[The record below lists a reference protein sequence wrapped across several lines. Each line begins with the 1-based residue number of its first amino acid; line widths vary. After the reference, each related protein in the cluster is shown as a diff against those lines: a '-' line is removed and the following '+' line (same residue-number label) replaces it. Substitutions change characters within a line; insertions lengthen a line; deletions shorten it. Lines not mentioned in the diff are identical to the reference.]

1 MRTTDARSFNDDT
14 KQHIRD
20 QIIRLRKEGKKNK
33 DIAIF
38 LGISGQHASTIWQRY
53 KKGGKKAVT
62 LGLRGRRHG
71 EKRSLSRDQERE
83 VQNLI
88 IDKTP
93 DQLKFPFALWT
104 RQAVK
109 DLVHREYG
117 IDMPIRTVGEYLS
130 RWGFTPKKPIKKA
143 REQRPEAIE
152 KWLKTEYPLIAQEA
166 KKEKAEIYW
175 GDETGIQNEANHVRG
190 YAPQGTKPV
199 LRIPSKKERISML
212 SAVNNEG
219 KVRFMIFKESM
230 TSSRLIDF
238 MKRLM
243 KEAQRKVYLILDN
256 LKAHHSKAVNRWL
269 EKKKDH
275 IRVFYLPPYCPE
287 LNPDEYLNNDLKQ
300 RVHSGTQAVTA
311 KELKHKTE
319 SFMRKLVK
327 RPHHVKKYFDH
338 PAVKYAA

>member
-1 MRTTDARSFNDDT
+1 MRKTDARSFNDDT

-33 DIAIF
+33 DIALF
-38 LGISGQHASTIWQRY
+38 LGISGQHASTIWQKYR
-53 KKGGKKAVT
+53 KGGRKAVA
-62 LGLRGRRHG
+62 LGSRGRRHG

-83 VQNLI
+83 VKNLI

-109 DLVHREYG
+109 DNVQREYG

-130 RWGFTPKKPIKKA
+130 RWGFTPKKPVKKA
-143 REQRPEAIE
+143 REQKPEAVE
-152 KWLKTEYPLIAQEA
+152 TWLKNEYPLIAKEA
-166 KKEKAEIYW
+166 KKAKAEIFW
-175 GDETGIQNEANHVRG
+175 GDETGIQNEANHIRG

-199 LRIPSKKERISML
+199 LKIPSKKERISML

-238 MKRLM
+238 MKRLI
-243 KEAQRKVYLILDN
+243 KDTKRKVYLILDN
-256 LKAHHSKAVNRWL
+256 LKAHHSKAVTRWL

-287 LNPDEYLNNDLKQ
+287 LNPDEYLNNNLKQ
-300 RVHSGTQAVTA
+300 RVHSGTQAVTV
-311 KELKHKTE
+311 KELKHKIE
-319 SFMRKLVK
+319 SFMRQLLR
-327 RPHHVKKYFDH
+327 RPQHVKKYFEH
-338 PAVKYAA
+338 PAVRYAA

>member
-1 MRTTDARSFNDDT
+1 MRKTDARSFNDDT

-33 DIAIF
+33 DIALF
-38 LGISGQHASTIWQRY
+38 LGISEQHASTIWQKYR
-53 KKGGKKAVT
+53 KGGKKAVA

-83 VQNLI
+83 VKNLI

-104 RQAVK
+104 RQAIK
-109 DLVHREYG
+109 DLVRREYR

-130 RWGFTPKKPIKKA
+130 RWGFTPKKPVKKA
-143 REQRPEAIE
+143 REQKPEAVE
-152 KWLKTEYPLIAQEA
+152 TWLKNEYPLIAKEA
-166 KKEKAEIYW
+166 KKEKAEIFW

-190 YAPQGTKPV
+190 YAPQGTKTV

-230 TSSRLIDF
+230 TSSRLIEF
-238 MKRLM
+238 IKRLI
-243 KEAQRKVYLILDN
+243 KDTKRKVYLILDN
-256 LKAHHSKAVNRWL
+256 LKAHHSKAVARWL

-275 IRVFYLPPYCPE
+275 IQVFYLPPYCPE

-300 RVHSGTQAVTA
+300 RVHSGTQAITA
-311 KELKHKTE
+311 KELKYKTE
-319 SFMRKLVK
+319 SFMRQLLR
-327 RPHHVKKYFDH
+327 RPHHVKKYFEH
-338 PAVKYAA
+338 PAVRYAA

>member
-1 MRTTDARSFNDDT
+1 MRKTDARSFNDDT

-33 DIAIF
+33 DIVLF
-38 LGISGQHASTIWQRY
+38 LGISEQHASTIWQKYR
-53 KKGGKKAVT
+53 KGGKKAVA

-83 VQNLI
+83 VKNLI

-104 RQAVK
+104 RQAIK
-109 DLVHREYG
+109 DLVRREYG

-130 RWGFTPKKPIKKA
+130 RWGFTPKKPVKKA
-143 REQRPEAIE
+143 REQKPEAVE
-152 KWLKTEYPLIAQEA
+152 TWLKNEYPLIAKEA
-166 KKEKAEIYW
+166 KKEKAEIFW

-238 MKRLM
+238 IKRLI
-243 KEAQRKVYLILDN
+243 KDTRRKVYLILDN
-256 LKAHHSKAVNRWL
+256 LKAHHSKAVTRWL
-269 EKKKDH
+269 EKKKDY

-300 RVHSGTQAVTA
+300 RVHSGTQAITA
-311 KELKHKTE
+311 KELKYKTE
-319 SFMRKLVK
+319 SFMRQLLR
-327 RPHHVKKYFDH
+327 RPHHVKKYFEH
-338 PAVKYAA
+338 PAVRYAA

>member
-1 MRTTDARSFNDDT
+1 MRETDARSFNDDT

-38 LGISGQHASTIWQRY
+38 LGISGQHASTIWQKYR
-53 KKGGKKAVT
+53 KGGKKAVA

-83 VQNLI
+83 VKNLI

-109 DLVHREYG
+109 DLVRREYG

-130 RWGFTPKKPIKKA
+130 RWGFTPKKPVKKA
-143 REQRPEAIE
+143 REQRPEAVE
-152 KWLKTEYPLIAQEA
+152 MWLKNEYPPIARQA
-166 KKEKAEIYW
+166 KKEKAEIFW

-190 YAPQGTKPV
+190 YALQGTKPV

-238 MKRLM
+238 MRRLI
-243 KEAQRKVYLILDN
+243 KDAQRKVYLILDN
-256 LKAHHSKAVNRWL
+256 LKAHHSKVVTRWL

-275 IRVFYLPPYCPE
+275 IRVVYLPPYCPE

-300 RVHSGTQAVTA
+300 RVHSGTQSITA

-319 SFMRKLVK
+319 SFMRQLLR
-327 RPHHVKKYFDH
+327 RPHRVKKYFEH
-338 PAVKYAA
+338 PAVRYAA

>member
-1 MRTTDARSFNDDT
+1 MKTTDARSFNDDT

-53 KKGGKKAVT
+53 KKGGEKAVT

-243 KEAQRKVYLILDN
+243 KDAQRKVYLILDN

-300 RVHSGTQAVTA
+300 RVHSGTQAVTV

>member
-1 MRTTDARSFNDDT
+1 MEKIDARKHSPET
-14 KQHIRD
+14 QYEIRKQV
-20 QIIRLRKEGKKNK
+20 IRLRKQGILNKVLAEGV
-33 DIAIF
+33 
-38 LGISGQHASTIWQRY
+38 GISEGRASKIWRSY
-53 KKGGKKAVT
+53 IREGSKAISLGK
-62 LGLRGRRHG
+62 RGRRTG
-71 EKRSLSRDQERE
+71 EE
-83 VQNLI
+83 VKNLI

-109 DLVHREYG
+109 DLVRREYG

-130 RWGFTPKKPIKKA
+130 RWGFTPKKPVKKA
-143 REQRPEAIE
+143 REQRPEAVE
-152 KWLKTEYPLIAQEA
+152 MWLKNEYPPIARQA
-166 KKEKAEIYW
+166 KKEKAEIFW

-190 YAPQGTKPV
+190 YALQGTKPV

-238 MKRLM
+238 MRRLI
-243 KEAQRKVYLILDN
+243 KDAQRKVYLILDN
-256 LKAHHSKAVNRWL
+256 LKAHHSKVVTRWL

-275 IRVFYLPPYCPE
+275 IRVVYLPPYCPE

-300 RVHSGTQAVTA
+300 RVHSGTQSITA

-319 SFMRKLVK
+319 SFMRQLLR
-327 RPHHVKKYFDH
+327 RPHRVKKYFEH
-338 PAVKYAA
+338 PAVRYAA